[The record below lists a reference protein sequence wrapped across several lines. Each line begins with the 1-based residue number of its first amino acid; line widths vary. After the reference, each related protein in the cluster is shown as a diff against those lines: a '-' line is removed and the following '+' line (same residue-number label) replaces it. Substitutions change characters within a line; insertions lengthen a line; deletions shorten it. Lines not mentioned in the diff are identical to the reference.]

1 MKEKHQAQ
9 MLCIPRHFVSVM
21 DGENDF
27 VALENVTF
35 LGYGPIGRQTSLNE
49 AQFKIILEG
58 LARFHAISFAFKD
71 QKPDKFK
78 EIVGYLHETYYSD
91 KHWNWYKRFHV
102 RLIFL

>member
-1 MKEKHQAQ
+1 MKEKRQTQ
-9 MLCIPRHFVSVM
+9 TLCIPRHFASLM

-27 VALENVTF
+27 VALEDVTF
-35 LGYGPIGRQTSLNE
+35 LGYGPIARQNSLNE

-58 LARFHAISFAFKD
+58 LARFHAVSFAFKD

-91 KHWNWYKRFHV
+91 EHWNWYKRFHV
-102 RLIFL
+102 RIV